1 MFRFGQTTSLRLL
14 SHSTRIVQGFHPRLV
29 PTKVAA
35 FVLSDPSTVHLGHKT
50 VMDFLICTSDI
61 PKVSNFM
68 SDGVRLSRLLKF
80 NKIGRFCKGNG

>member
-1 MFRFGQTTSLRLL
+1 MKELVNGRETVTLL
-14 SHSTRIVQGFHPRLV
+14 MKS
-29 PTKVAA
+29 ADED
-35 FVLSDPSTVHLGHKT
+35 VLNADTQSSRTWMSYIAHGHLGHKT

-68 SDGVRLSRLLKF
+68 SNGVRLSRLLKF